1 MISSVWARLI
11 SSRGLPVAPAPETVT
26 PSRAMLLACA
36 MLFVGFCGD
45 VLRYTIGW
53 VGYLIVVLA
62 LVVMAG
68 VLYARRRP
76 QVRIFDLPY
85 LLVGF
90 MLWCWLSTIWSRYPL
105 ETIIGSML
113 QTVTAAGG
121 VAMAVSLGR
130 FQFLRSFGVTM
141 RMLVFGSLL
150 FELFAAILS
159 PGGVVPPVYLHTDT
173 LGRLLGNSAPTSAE
187 EIPGS
192 FYWTHSQL
200 FAGGPLQG
208 LMGNRNLLAFVALLA
223 IIVTLA
229 EVMDGFIGRTYAT
242 VSILAATAALL
253 LTDSATA
260 YVALAFVLL
269 GASLVAIG
277 RRVKRRHRWLLYASV
292 GTLLVAGA
300 VVVVANNNAIFAAMN
315 RSSDMSGRGTIWHAV
330 IELGSSSPILGLGW
344 VSYWAPWV
352 PEFSQLAVID
362 GVAYHQAHNA
372 FLDAWMQTGVVGL
385 LLLAGVVATTL
396 IRTWWL
402 AIDLH
407 DVPLMPLAN
416 RERMR
421 ASMSAAVPF
430 LLMVALVVQAMTES
444 RLLVE
449 GDWLLLSYLAI
460 FAKFR
465 SANAPLRP
473 RAQGTV
479 THANENLAL
488 DLRVR

>member
-1 MISSVWARLI
+1 M
-11 SSRGLPVAPAPETVT
+11 
-26 PSRAMLLACA
+26 
-36 MLFVGFCGD
+36 
-45 VLRYTIGW
+45 
-53 VGYLIVVLA
+53 
-62 LVVMAG
+62 
-68 VLYARRRP
+68 
-76 QVRIFDLPY
+76 
-85 LLVGF
+85 
-90 MLWCWLSTIWSRYPL
+90 
-105 ETIIGSML
+105 
-113 QTVTAAGG
+113 
-121 VAMAVSLGR
+121 
-130 FQFLRSFGVTM
+130 
-141 RMLVFGSLL
+141 
-150 FELFAAILS
+150 
-159 PGGVVPPVYLHTDT
+159 
-173 LGRLLGNSAPTSAE
+173 
-187 EIPGS
+187 
-192 FYWTHSQL
+192 
-200 FAGGPLQG
+200 
-208 LMGNRNLLAFVALLA
+208 ALLA

-385 LLLAGVVATTL
+385 MLLAGVVATTL